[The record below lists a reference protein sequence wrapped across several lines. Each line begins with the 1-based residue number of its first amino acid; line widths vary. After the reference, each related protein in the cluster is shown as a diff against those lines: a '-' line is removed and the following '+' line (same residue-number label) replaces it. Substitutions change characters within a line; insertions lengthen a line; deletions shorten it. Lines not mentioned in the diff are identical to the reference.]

1 MVFIVGSAHLLV
13 LFGILNPF
21 ADPPLPADSSDRR
34 RFTGAS
40 IVKLDYLKLNN
51 LLETVHILVLGRF
64 SAKSGF
70 GCRIAQG
77 RVENVKT
84 SLTITNDTS
93 QQLLPRSILD
103 QTKIKLIRPSTQ
115 NEIYAE
121 R

>member
-21 ADPPLPADSSDRR
+21 ADPPLPADSSDSR

-40 IVKLDYLKLNN
+40 IVKLDYLKLKT
-51 LLETVHILVLGRF
+51 LLETVNILVLGRF
-64 SAKSGF
+64 STNSGF
-70 GCRIAQG
+70 RRRIAQG